1 VLATLHANDAVQA
14 IDRVID
20 VFPAHQQG
28 QARAMMSAA
37 LLGVVS
43 QRLLL
48 HSEGGARVAAFEIMV
63 ANPAIRNLV
72 RENKMHQAKS
82 IMESGRRDGMQTLD
96 KSLEDLYR
104 DRMITYETALRYISN
119 PRKLPPPEPVSDPAN
134 PNEPGGKFGGT
145 RY

>member
-1 VLATLHANDAVQA
+1 
-14 IDRVID
+14 
-20 VFPAHQQG
+20 
-28 QARAMMSAA
+28 
-37 LLGVVS
+37 
-43 QRLLL
+43 
-48 HSEGGARVAAFEIMV
+48 
-63 ANPAIRNLV
+63 
-72 RENKMHQAKS
+72 MHQAKS

-134 PNEPGGKFGGT
+134 PNEPGGNFGGT